1 MCWKV
6 PEQQKS
12 CCISDRM
19 SDWISNQISDMVFWG
34 TSMTEMV
41 QTVDQKGDFKL
52 HQSVSQLIWRLALQE
67 MLAHVKQWK
76 SSLRAGQEMG
86 CGESQ
91 FAAQKVKVSQK
102 CSHRDSAVVHHGYAV
117 YAELYLTEDAR
128 NDNFSN
134 ISQHFS
140 EGGAQH
146 WWQWGEEGGWGSLCL
161 GEIRSRGCRRYC
173 SIQIQIL

>member
-67 MLAHVKQWK
+67 MLAHLKQWK

-91 FAAQKVKVSQK
+91 FAAQEVKVSQK
-102 CSHRDSAVVHHGYAV
+102 CSHRGTAIFNRRC
-117 YAELYLTEDAR
+117 TERQFLKYFSTFFWGRCTALVTVGGGRRVRKFLSWR
-128 NDNFSN
+128 N
-134 ISQHFS
+134 
-140 EGGAQH
+140 
-146 WWQWGEEGGWGSLCL
+146 
-161 GEIRSRGCRRYC
+161 
-173 SIQIQIL
+173 